1 MIVILYFQRV
11 ILIAL
16 SYFLA
21 KENNDILVEEG
32 EYICMIFSSMPN

>member
-1 MIVILYFQRV
+1 MMVILYFQRV

-21 KENNDILVEEG
+21 KEINDILVEEG
-32 EYICMIFSSMPN
+32 EYICMSLVAC